1 VVSSAALPPSIFFPF
16 VFRSAS
22 SSAGPFAVHTRQCL
36 TFFLFHFVFLFFL
49 LFLLSPLLY
58 KLRLVKPDICVLV
71 FVFGR
76 PTSSSPFSMDISRL
90 RHRPRRGHLPP
101 RNRPPR
107 PPHLPL
113 SCGAAQRQATGSGQA
128 MPSRVN
134 GRRRRMS
141 FRLLS
146 SFAPVARTD
155 AGPRSGPRSSR
166 ARDITACLCAS
177 GWCLFLFLPL
187 LTLVSFHN
195 NNI

>member
-1 VVSSAALPPSIFFPF
+1 VPNILSVSFRLP
-16 VFRSAS
+16 
-22 SSAGPFAVHTRQCL
+22 
-36 TFFLFHFVFLFFL
+36 FFL

-76 PTSSSPFSMDISRL
+76 PTSSSPSSMDISRL

-101 RNRPPR
+101 RNRPR

-113 SCGAAQRQATGSGQA
+113 SCGAARRQATDSGQA
-128 MPSRVN
+128 IPSRVN
-134 GRRRRMS
+134 GRRRRTS
-141 FRLLS
+141 FRLPS
-146 SFAPVARTD
+146 SFARGVRTD

-166 ARDITACLCAS
+166 ARDITTCLCAS
-177 GWCLFLFLPL
+177 SWCLFFFSPL